1 MHLRRVRDAAEEAG
15 TAAATEKATVAARPS
30 SVRNAAAAVDSSAR
44 PAPRN
49 GSGAAAEA
57 AASEWN
63 APSGNSSSVPILDN
77 SASR

>member
-1 MHLRRVRDAAEEAG
+1 MPLRRVRDAAEEAV
-15 TAAATEKATVAARPS
+15 TEKATVAARPS
-30 SVRNAAAAVDSSAR
+30 SARSAAAVVADSSAK

-49 GSGAAAEA
+49 GVVAEA

>member
-1 MHLRRVRDAAEEAG
+1 MHLRRVRDAAEEAV
-15 TAAATEKATVAARPS
+15 TEKATVAARPS
-30 SVRNAAAAVDSSAR
+30 SARSAAAAADSSAK

-49 GSGAAAEA
+49 GVVAEA

>member
-1 MHLRRVRDAAEEAG
+1 MHLRRVRDAAEEAV
-15 TAAATEKATVAARPS
+15 TEKATVAARPS
-30 SVRNAAAAVDSSAR
+30 SARSAAAAADSSAR
-44 PAPRN
+44 PAPRS
-49 GSGAAAEA
+49 GSGVAAEA

>member
-1 MHLRRVRDAAEEAG
+1 MHLRRVRDASEEAG
-15 TAAATEKATVAARPS
+15 TAAAMEKATVAARPS
-30 SVRNAAAAVDSSAR
+30 SARSAAAASDSSAK

-49 GSGAAAEA
+49 GVVAEA